1 MKKFFFSALIMGF
14 VCLMATFTG
23 CQSEESDFEP
33 TNKIEM
39 LKAKSKELAK
49 KYHVNVTLND
59 DSIAKYADQ
68 MTVESME
75 EDYKMFAEMKKAL
88 QNGDGQTKTIAQNK
102 PLSRKAFLKRRKSE
116 TETVP
121 KPEEKPGPDDPTSG
135 VFDGTGRSVSECCG
149 FNIYWTIC
157 VNWEYSQGSFSTDVT
172 LSMSCIS
179 DSDCCKEHSCAGEC
193 TSTAS
198 HSDKNVPG
206 IRLDGK
212 CSFSSGC
219 IIDMSVCQYHFKV
232 AIDYAYK
239 NGHGSVSATL

>member
-1 MKKFFFSALIMGF
+1 MKKFFFSALIMGL
-14 VCLMATFTG
+14 VCLMAAFTG

-75 EDYKMFAEMKKAL
+75 EDYKMFAEMKKTL

-116 TETVP
+116 TET
-121 KPEEKPGPDDPTSG
+121 EKPALTYEKGDFGYTCKSSIKCPNNLCNGGNLTINSHFYWDYSPRTKSISCHVEMSATCNDSSCMYHKCGGCGSATELVGLTTTGHNFNGAIEFTAIGTACLRLCSYNVFIG
-135 VFDGTGRSVSECCG
+135 VH
-149 FNIYWTIC
+149 
-157 VNWEYSQGSFSTDVT
+157 VT
-172 LSMSCIS
+172 YS
-179 DSDCCKEHSCAGEC
+179 DSGHQ
-193 TSTAS
+193 
-198 HSDKNVPG
+198 VV
-206 IRLDGK
+206 
-212 CSFSSGC
+212 FS
-219 IIDMSVCQYHFKV
+219 
-232 AIDYAYK
+232 
-239 NGHGSVSATL
+239 

>member
-1 MKKFFFSALIMGF
+1 MKKFFFSALIMGL

-88 QNGDGQTKTIAQNK
+88 QNGDGQVKT
-102 PLSRKAFLKRRKSE
+102 
-116 TETVP
+116 
-121 KPEEKPGPDDPTSG
+121 
-135 VFDGTGRSVSECCG
+135 
-149 FNIYWTIC
+149 
-157 VNWEYSQGSFSTDVT
+157 
-172 LSMSCIS
+172 
-179 DSDCCKEHSCAGEC
+179 
-193 TSTAS
+193 
-198 HSDKNVPG
+198 
-206 IRLDGK
+206 
-212 CSFSSGC
+212 
-219 IIDMSVCQYHFKV
+219 
-232 AIDYAYK
+232 IDYAYK